1 MASEKINFHD
11 MSEEQLETQVAA
23 SESELQKM
31 QFEKAI
37 RGIADNS
44 QFKKTRQNIAR
55 ALTELRKREMAGYTA
70 EDLEMRSLIRAR
82 RARLKKS

>member
-1 MASEKINFHD
+1 MASEKINFSE

-44 QFKKTRQNIAR
+44 QFKKTRQTIAR
-55 ALTELRKREMAGYTA
+55 ALTELRRREMAEYTA

>member
-1 MASEKINFHD
+1 MASEKINFSE
-11 MSEEQLETQVAA
+11 MSEEQLESQVAA

-44 QFKKTRQNIAR
+44 LFKKTRQTIAR
-55 ALTELRKREMAGYTA
+55 SLTELRKREMAEYTA

>member
-1 MASEKINFHD
+1 MASEKINLSEL
-11 MSEEQLETQVAA
+11 SEEQLESQVTA
-23 SESELQKM
+23 SENELVKM

-44 QFKKTRQNIAR
+44 QFKKTRQTIAR
-55 ALTELRKREMAGYTA
+55 SLTELRKREMAEYTA

-82 RARLKKS
+82 RARLKKA